1 MASRAIPQREL
12 RNNIGEILRQAEAGA
27 EFTITVRGRPVARLG
42 PPDPPRARRVDVDAE
57 TVSAMMAQTPVDDRF
72 SLDLQELRRAEQPV
86 DDPWQD
92 G

>member
-1 MASRAIPQREL
+1 MTSRAIPQREL

-42 PPDPPRARRVDVDAE
+42 PPDQPHARRVDVDAE
-57 TVSAMMAQTPVDDRF
+57 TVSAMMAETPVDDRF
-72 SLDLQELRRAEQPV
+72 SFDLQEVRRAEQPV
-86 DDPWQD
+86 DDPWQN